1 MHPHFETL
9 TKNLSDTV
17 FHAIE
22 YTPAKQALIV
32 FDEDSTLSQLLT
44 AGYKAVLPKADF
56 LPFNST
62 TPDDIRQK
70 ISGLNAGDL
79 VVLIQSTS
87 FRLNEFRFRL
97 ELFNRSLA
105 VIEHPHLGRMPE
117 SEHEIY
123 IDALAYDASYY
134 RTIGPELKRRI
145 DAAKIIDLH
154 CQNTVL
160 HYEGPFEPVKMN
172 IGDYSTLKN
181 TGGQFPIGEVFTEP
195 KDLTNVNG
203 EVEIFAFADREFKVI
218 FPEQPIIL
226 TITKGMITEAKNATP
241 EFRSI
246 LDQIEGDE
254 VLAVRELGFGMNRAM
269 NRHRFLTDIGSY
281 ERMCGIHLSLGAKHT
296 MYAKEGFPKRSS
308 KYHVDVFADTSAV
321 IIDGETIFNGNTY
334 SIEKITP

>member
-32 FDEDSTLSQLLT
+32 FDEDSTLSRLLT

-56 LPFNST
+56 VPFNSI
-62 TPDDIRQK
+62 TPDGIRQK
-70 ISGLNAGDL
+70 IAGLNAGDL
-79 VVLIQSTS
+79 VVLVQSTS

-97 ELFNRSLA
+97 ELFNRALA

-117 SEHEIY
+117 TEHKIY
-123 IDALAYDASYY
+123 IDALAYDANYY
-134 RTIGPELKRRI
+134 RSVGPALKHRI
-145 DAAKIIDLH
+145 DKAVKIDVH
-154 CQNTVL
+154 CTQTTL
-160 HYEGPFEPVKMN
+160 HYDGPFEPVKMN
-172 IGDYSTLKN
+172 IGDYSALKN

-195 KDLTNVNG
+195 KDLTGVNG
-203 EVEIFAFADREFKVI
+203 EVEIFAFADRDFKVI
-218 FPEQPIIL
+218 FPETPIVL
-226 TITKGMITEAKNATP
+226 TITKGLITDAKNAP
-241 EFRSI
+241 PAFQSI
-246 LDQIEGDE
+246 LEQIENDE

-269 NRHRFLTDIGSY
+269 NRYRYLTDIGSY

-308 KYHVDVFADTSAV
+308 KYHVDVFADITSVV
-321 IIDGETIFNGNTY
+321 IDDETVFDGKEY
-334 SIEKITP
+334 RV